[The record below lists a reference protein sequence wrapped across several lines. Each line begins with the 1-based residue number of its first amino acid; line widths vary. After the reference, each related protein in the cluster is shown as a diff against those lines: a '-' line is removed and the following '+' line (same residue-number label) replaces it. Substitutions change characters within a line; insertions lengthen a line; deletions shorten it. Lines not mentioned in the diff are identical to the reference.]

1 MPRSLRVLAL
11 SATLAATGPAAQET
25 QGVVL
30 RGMGALGCE
39 TLVEALEGEQSN
51 DAAARLVAWLAGYVS
66 QANRADPEVADVLPY
81 ARTDGLATVVAR
93 VCASNRDA
101 QVAAVTASVLATLAP
116 LAVTRAEEAVDLSRG
131 AASRVMRPAVLKGV
145 QDRLIARG
153 LLPEGSADGLYG
165 DRTAEAVARF
175 QEAAGVETTGLPDA
189 WTIFLLQAA
198 Q

>member
-1 MPRSLRVLAL
+1 M
-11 SATLAATGPAAQET
+11 
-25 QGVVL
+25 
-30 RGMGALGCE
+30 
-39 TLVEALEGEQSN
+39 
-51 DAAARLVAWLAGYVS
+51 
-66 QANRADPEVADVLPY
+66 
-81 ARTDGLATVVAR
+81 
-93 VCASNRDA
+93 
-101 QVAAVTASVLATLAP
+101 TASVLATLAP